1 MSITPNTRVWA
12 YSALVALSGCLFGGD
27 TGSIGSITEMPHFN
41 EHFGQLSEFLRGFIV
56 AVILIPS
63 AITGMFA
70 GSVADRIGRKRTISI
85 GSLIFAAGMAMC
97 VVAPNLIVLIIG
109 RCVAGSG
116 EGLFLSAGNVYL
128 GRIMTMYQMHVNGA
142 LAIGFFVCYGSIQ
155 IQSSLAWRLPMI
167 ISTCVGLIAGF
178 GSLWILPYSPRWLVS
193 QGRTQEAK
201 AVLDLITEHSD
212 EEERKELLSLPPRGD
227 KAGWI
232 DIFSKGVRG
241 RTILGAFLNV
251 FQQLSGIDFVL
262 FYAPLLFAQAGLD
275 PKTSAFVASGVTGLA
290 LFATTA
296 LAATWVD
303 KIGRR
308 TLFLWGG
315 LAIAICHACI
325 GSLYASGAAYNEGG
339 KWAIVVLI
347 ELYTIIF
354 AGTWSLVTR
363 LYSTEIQPSR
373 TRSPASSFCI
383 GANQLVNTL
392 VALTSPAFLAKSPF
406 GPYFLYGGLSA
417 FATAVAYIYMQETIG
432 KSLETIDSFFHDS
445 PTAVTWPPALRR
457 AGARRTQAAAR
468 RSSRRRSSGA
478 YVDENGKPMFPG
490 HYGME
495 RLGSS
500 IGSAGLQGSA
510 IDG

>member
-1 MSITPNTRVWA
+1 M
-12 YSALVALSGCLFGGD
+12 
-27 TGSIGSITEMPHFN
+27 
-41 EHFGQLSEFLRGFIV
+41 IV
-56 AVILIPS
+56 
-63 AITGMFA
+63 
-70 GSVADRIGRKRTISI
+70 
-85 GSLIFAAGMAMC
+85 
-97 VVAPNLIVLIIG
+97 
-109 RCVAGSG
+109 
-116 EGLFLSAGNVYL
+116 
-128 GRIMTMYQMHVNGA
+128 
-142 LAIGFFVCYGSIQ
+142 
-155 IQSSLAWRLPMI
+155 
-167 ISTCVGLIAGF
+167 STCVGLIAGL
-178 GSLWILPYSPRWLVS
+178 GSLFLLPYSPRWLVS

-201 AVLDLITEHSD
+201 AVLALITEHSE
-212 EEERKELLSLPPRGD
+212 EEERKELLSLPPRGE

-232 DIFSKGVRG
+232 DIFRRGVRG

-262 FYAPLLFAQAGLD
+262 FYAPLLFTQAGLD

-308 TLFLWGG
+308 TLFIWGG

-325 GSLYASGAAYNEGG
+325 GSLYASGAAYTEGG
-339 KWAIVVLI
+339 KWAIVTLI

-383 GANQLVNTL
+383 GVNQLVNTL

-432 KSLETIDSFFHDS
+432 KSLETIDSSFHES
-445 PTAVTWPPALRR
+445 PTAVTWPPSLLRT
-457 AGARRTQAAAR
+457 GARRTQAGAR
-468 RSSRRRSSGA
+468 RSSRRRSSA
-478 YVDENGKPMFPG
+478 AHVDENGKPTFPG
-490 HYGME
+490 NYAME

-500 IGSAGLQGSA
+500 NGSAGLQGSA
-510 IDG
+510 IED